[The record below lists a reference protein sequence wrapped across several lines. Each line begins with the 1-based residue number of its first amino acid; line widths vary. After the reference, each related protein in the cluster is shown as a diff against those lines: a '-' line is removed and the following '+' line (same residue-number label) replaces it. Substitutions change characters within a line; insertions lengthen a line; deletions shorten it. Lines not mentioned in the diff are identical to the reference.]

1 MVTIQVVAVPT
12 HAPDQPPNAKPV
24 PGAALS
30 VTWLPVGKRPLQCF
44 GQLIPAGLL
53 VTSPVP
59 GPVKLMDSLTGGGP
73 VNDAFTNA
81 LALSVSVHGSVPKQ
95 APDHPSNDVLAAG
108 VAVSTTW
115 VPGLNDAEHV
125 PGQLIPAG
133 ELVTVPTP
141 LPISETVNCDG
152 PL

>member
-1 MVTIQVVAVPT
+1 
-12 HAPDQPPNAKPV
+12 
-24 PGAALS
+24 
-30 VTWLPVGKRPLQCF
+30 
-44 GQLIPAGLL
+44 
-53 VTSPVP
+53 
-59 GPVKLMDSLTGGGP
+59 VKLMDSLTGGGP

-108 VAVSTTW
+108 VAVSTTV
-115 VPGLNDAEHV
+115 VPGLKDAEHM

-133 ELVTVPTP
+133 ALVTVPIP
-141 LPISETVNCDG
+141 VPISATVSCDG